1 MHNIRCSKHT
11 KSGGKVQTDCTETQ
25 NYSNRLMEL
34 VSMERSTI
42 GMNESGEQCA
52 VDPSTANAAKFYGSE
67 TILLV
72 DDQIALVQLLET
84 VLTECGYTVISA
96 FDGQHAVEK
105 FKELSDSID
114 IILMDII
121 MPRKDGVKAYHEINT
136 IKPDVKVIFMS
147 GFPSDIFGVMNNQIE
162 LIVKPFMPFEVVR
175 KIREKL
181 DEPHHCSNFQP

>member
-1 MHNIRCSKHT
+1 MHNIRCSKHM
-11 KSGGKVQTDCTETQ
+11 KSGGKVQTDNAEMQ

-34 VSMERSTI
+34 VSMERSAI
-42 GMNESGEQCA
+42 GVNESGGPCP
-52 VDPSTANAAKFYGSE
+52 VDPFTANVAEFHGSE

-72 DDQIALVQLLET
+72 DDQIELVQLLEA
-84 VLTECGYTVISA
+84 VLTECGYTVICA

-105 FKELSDSID
+105 FKEHCDSID

-162 LIVKPFMPFEVVR
+162 LIAKPFTPFEVVR